1 MSGGMFRQVIG
12 WMLLGLWSCVFTA
25 VGQELL
31 PMPQELVQEEA
42 APALSEELMLEMNAK
57 MEGFL
62 SELTELSADIPQTKT
77 ANALLSVR
85 RRLTSLTVRWDA
97 YNNLMQM
104 DIAQSELLME
114 LVAQF
119 QTSLQQV
126 TEAIAQQQLVIEAI
140 VRFREV
146 ERQFPDFE
154 KRYEELEQ
162 EAISYSLIAKTAD
175 LLAQVKGKEQLLFQE
190 VDQQFMA
197 AKEAVALVPTLTTE
211 GARLESRYLVLKQ
224 KSEAIQA
231 AAYKSPIERIKDYVM
246 TFAAVA
252 IILMFFSMVQ
262 SKLKALKAARE
273 NAKQYQEMLQKNN
286 PEIPTI

>member
-1 MSGGMFRQVIG
+1 MLRQVIG

-119 QTSLQQV
+119 QTSQQQV

-231 AAYKSPIERIKDYVM
+231 AAYKSPIEHIKDYVM